1 MRLYSVE
8 VLIQAKQQIV
18 VAAPNEDFAMDKAQE
33 RIDLKE
39 AAITDIDMQMEE
51 VTEICGVP
59 A

>member
-1 MRLYSVE
+1 MRLFSIE
-8 VLIQAKQQIV
+8 VLIQAKQQII

-39 AAITDIDMQMEE
+39 AVITDIDMQMEE